1 MDKVITTALLT
12 IAGVIAAVMVVNTM
26 LPVTGRSSSS
36 ILSSS
41 AAAANQIK
49 TDVEIVTVTAI
60 GNEIYVWVK
69 NVGAADIP
77 SIDDSDVFV
86 EDVGTSFDRFTFS
99 LPEDTSPDCDTATPA
114 PTFWTFCK
122 EEAWD
127 VWKPGRTVKL
137 TITLSGGAASGEY
150 LVRFV
155 TSNGVA
161 VEKTFS
167 V

>member
-1 MDKVITTALLT
+1 MDKVITTAVLT
-12 IAGVIAAVMVVNTM
+12 VAGVIAAVMVVSTM
-26 LPVTGRSSSS
+26 IPVTGRSSASVVA
-36 ILSSS
+36 SS
-41 AAAANQIK
+41 AAAAAQIK

-60 GNEIYVWVK
+60 SDEVYVWVK
-69 NVGAADIP
+69 NVGAADID

-86 EDVGTSFDRFTFS
+86 QDVGASYDRFTVNI
-99 LPEDTSPDCDTATPA
+99 EDLSPDCDAAGPTAGN
-114 PTFWTFCK
+114 WNYCK

-127 VWKPGRTVKL
+127 VWKPGRTLKL
-137 TITLSGGAASGEY
+137 TITLSGAALGEY

-161 VEKTFS
+161 IEKTFS

>member
-60 GNEIYVWVK
+60 GSEIYVWVK
-69 NVGAADIP
+69 NIGAADIP
-77 SIDDSDVFV
+77 SIEDSDVFV
-86 EDVGTSFDRFTFS
+86 EAVGTSFTRFTVS
-99 LPEDTSPDCDTATPA
+99 IEDTSADCDAAGPA
-114 PTFWTFCK
+114 AGLWNYCK

-127 VWKPGRTVKL
+127 VWKVGRTVKL
-137 TITLSGGAASGEY
+137 TITLSGAASGEY
-150 LVRFV
+150 LIRFV